1 MNSCTHS
8 YAQDSRASCAGPG
21 SLDWLIDVQ
30 ADVHPEL
37 CASVSSGASTLLCTT
52 HLPRCG
58 PRAEEAKAALDAASA
73 KLARAEQVSS
83 VSRLAVARR
92 ACFAQDGWLAPRLID
107 YMQQGRAF
115 IWHAFLANQGCG
127 AVADLWQSRV

>member
-1 MNSCTHS
+1 MSTGQLRCLHPFAHNSPR
-8 YAQDSRASCAGPG
+8 RA
-21 SLDWLIDVQ
+21 
-30 ADVHPEL
+30 
-37 CASVSSGASTLLCTT
+37 
-52 HLPRCG
+52 PRD
-58 PRAEEAKAALDAASA
+58 AEEAKAALDAASA

-115 IWHAFLANQGCG
+115 IWHAFLANQGCR